1 MRVLRALAL
10 AWLCWL
16 TPLTLAAQTAAPPLL
31 PRPSELRERPDLGA
45 FTLRSPVQ
53 IVVDADGDGWREVG
67 ELLAAG
73 IRAQTGFTVTLSQNR
88 ARSVPRLRAASVIR
102 IGDGLRAANA
112 ESYTLSV
119 SAQGAS
125 ITAVT
130 PQGAVWGTQTLR
142 QLLPPA
148 FDAVQGDRRE
158 SWMISAVEI
167 TDTPRFAW
175 RGTMLDVVRH
185 FLPLDAVKRHIDLM
199 SRYKLNVLHWHL
211 TDDQGW
217 RIAIEKYP
225 ALTTVGAWRTELD
238 GTRTGGF
245 YTKAEV
251 RDVVEYAR
259 RRGIMVVPEIEMPG
273 HAVAALAAYPELGCT
288 GERLPVPTTWGVFSD
303 ILCVGNPVTF
313 TFVQDVLDEVI
324 ALFPAPFVHIGG
336 DEVPKERWKACA
348 SCQEVIRRE
357 GLANEEELQRWF
369 TDSIGRF
376 LASRGKRL
384 IGWNEIM
391 HGGKLL
397 PTTVVQSWEDTSWTR
412 RGIEAGHDVIA
423 SPNPWLYLDAS
434 PRDRPLSRV
443 YEFEPVPPGATAE
456 QARRVLGGEVPY
468 WSERITSPAN
478 LELMAWPRTLAFAE
492 IMWSSAPRDLPALHA
507 RLNDDHLGRLRGM
520 GVAVGPADRSL
531 VSMRVVHDTA
541 SGRAQLRV
549 VAGVPEIRVHM
560 TQDGTAPTS
569 ASPVVTDGEPLTGTG
584 VRRILAFY
592 GSQTIGEERRVELTN
607 HQGVGARVA
616 TSPAADA
623 RYPGT
628 GSASMAD
635 GLVGSIEH
643 GDGLWQGWWGPDVR
657 FDLELASPTPAR
669 EVRVAFM
676 QKIGSWIVLPKAVEF
691 SWSSDGIT
699 WSAATIVSHEIPVL
713 QPGGLVHPFVAML
726 PADARVRF
734 LRIHARSAGVLPTGH
749 PGAGQ
754 PSWIFADEIVI
765 R

>member
-1 MRVLRALAL
+1 MRVLRALTL
-10 AWLCWL
+10 LSL
-16 TPLTLAAQTAAPPLL
+16 TPLVLAAQTTSASHLI
-31 PRPSELRERPDLGA
+31 PRPSELRARPDLGA

-53 IVVDADGDGWREVG
+53 IVVDADGEAWREVG
-67 ELLAAG
+67 ELLAEG
-73 IRAQTGFTVTLSQNR
+73 IRARTGFTVTLSPRR
-88 ARSVPRLRAASVIR
+88 APTLPRAGGASVIR
-102 IGDGLRAANA
+102 IADGLRAGHDEA
-112 ESYTLSV
+112 YTLSV
-119 SAQGAS
+119 RAHAVA

-148 FDAVQGDRRE
+148 FDDAKAALRE
-158 SWMISAVEI
+158 SWAIDAVEI

-175 RGTMLDVVRH
+175 RGTMLDVARH

-217 RIAIEKYP
+217 RIAIGKYP
-225 ALTTVGAWRTELD
+225 ALTAVGAWRAEID

-245 YTKAEV
+245 YTQAEV
-251 RDVVEYAR
+251 REVVEYAR
-259 RRGIMVVPEIEMPG
+259 RRGVMVVPEIEMPG
-273 HAVAALAAYPELGCT
+273 HSVAALAAYPQLGCT
-288 GERLPVPTTWGVFSD
+288 DGQLEVPATWGVFAD
-303 ILCVGNPVTF
+303 ILCVGKPVTF

-336 DEVPKERWKACA
+336 DEVPKDRWKECA

-434 PRDRPLSRV
+434 PGDRPLSRV
-443 YEFEPVPPGATAE
+443 YAFEPVPPGATPE
-456 QARRVLGGEVPY
+456 QARRVLGSEVPF

-478 LELMAWPRTLAFAE
+478 LELMAWPRTFAFAE
-492 IMWSSAPRDLPALHA
+492 IMWSTAPRDLAGLMARIEQDHA
-507 RLNDDHLGRLRGM
+507 ARLRGM
-520 GVAVGPADRSL
+520 GVAVGPADRRL
-531 VSMRVVHDTA
+531 VSVRIGHDAAARTT
-541 SGRAQLRV
+541 QLRISS
-549 VAGVPEIRVHM
+549 GVPEIRVHM
-560 TQDGTAPTS
+560 TSDGTAPT
-569 ASPVVTDGEPLTGTG
+569 AAAPIVTDGTPLSGEG

-592 GSQTIGEERRVELTN
+592 GAEPIGEERRVELRG
-607 HQGVGARVA
+607 HLGAGARVV
-616 TSPAADA
+616 TTPPADS

-628 GSASMAD
+628 GPSAMAD
-635 GLVGSIEH
+635 GLAGSIEH
-643 GDGLWQGWWGPDVR
+643 GDGLWQGWWGPDVS
-657 FDLELASPTPAR
+657 FDVTLDSAVQAR
-669 EVRVAFM
+669 EVRVSFM
-676 QKIGSWIVLPKAVEF
+676 QKIGSWIVLPRGVEF
-691 SWSSDGIT
+691 SWSPDGVT
-699 WSAATIVSHEIPVL
+699 WSPDVVVSHGIPVL
-713 QPGGLVHPFVAML
+713 QPGARLHPFVATL
-726 PADARVRF
+726 PAQAKVKH
-734 LRIHARSAGVLPTGH
+734 LRIRARSAGVLPPGH

-754 PSWIFADEIVI
+754 ASWIFADEIVI